1 MAGDPEPLGASAAII
16 RMSTAVGERVLEV
29 RAASG
34 LSARAL
40 QVIRLAA
47 RGVRI
52 NALAERLGAPKS
64 TMTSVLDQLEDA
76 GLAIR
81 TIDPD
86 DHRGQVVTS
95 TAGGMIALRNFDRA
109 VESALA
115 DLVAR
120 LDETKSRRLRELLAK
135 LPDSTQP
142 VPLAGPR

>member
-1 MAGDPEPLGASAAII
+1 MVDNPEPLGASAAII
-16 RMSTAVGERVLEV
+16 RISTAVGERVLEV

-34 LSARAL
+34 LSTRQL
-40 QVIRLAA
+40 QVIRLSA

-52 NALAERLGAPKS
+52 NTLAERLGTPKS

-81 TIDPD
+81 TTDPD

-109 VESALA
+109 VESRLA
-115 DLVAR
+115 EFVAR

-135 LPDSTQP
+135 LPASTQP

>member
-1 MAGDPEPLGASAAII
+1 MADHPEPLGASAAII
-16 RMSTAVGERVLEV
+16 RISTAVGERVLEV

-34 LSARAL
+34 LSPRQL

-52 NALAERLGAPKS
+52 TTLAERLGAPKS

-81 TIDPD
+81 TTDKD
-86 DHRGQVVTS
+86 DRRGQIVTS

-109 VESALA
+109 VESRLA
-115 DLVAR
+115 EVVAR
-120 LDETKSRRLRELLAK
+120 LDETKSHRLKELLAK
-135 LPDSTQP
+135 LPDATQP